1 MRKFLIACGLLVAMI
16 AAGPAQASTV
26 IDFGSLYS
34 GGTVTVA
41 GTLYTGT
48 GINVNN
54 MQILGAPANSGNYLT
69 DAVMNFAYD
78 TAGGSNFVEVV
89 GGISAAGIPAG
100 STLLTG
106 SFTQFMVN
114 PTPNGISIQAYGR
127 DTKNPALLTWIGLA
141 ADTPFALY
149 GFSLGKLVPGT
160 APGVYSA
167 FSTDI
172 SNTAVPE
179 PGSML
184 LLGTGLIGLAGAVRR
199 RMKK

>member
-26 IDFGSLYS
+26 IDFGGTA
-34 GGTVTVA
+34 GGSVTVS

-54 MQILGAPANSGNYLT
+54 LQILGAPQNDGLYVT
-69 DAVMNFAYD
+69 DAVLNFMYD
-78 TAGGSNFVEVV
+78 TAGGTNWVNVI

-106 SFTQFMVN
+106 SFTKFIV
-114 PTPNGISIQAYGR
+114 TPIPSGISIQGFGN
-127 DTKNPALLTWIGLA
+127 DTKSADLLAWIGLA
-141 ADTPFALY
+141 TDTPFALY
-149 GFSLGKLVPGT
+149 GFSLGKLVVGAT
-160 APGVYSA
+160 GDYSA
-167 FSTDI
+167 YSNDI